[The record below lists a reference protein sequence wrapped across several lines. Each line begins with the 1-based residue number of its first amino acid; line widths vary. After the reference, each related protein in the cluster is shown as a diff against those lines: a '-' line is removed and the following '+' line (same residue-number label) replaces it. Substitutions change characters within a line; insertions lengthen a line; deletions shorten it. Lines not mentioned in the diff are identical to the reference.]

1 MGVGEAAND
10 LADQGFVHLFR
21 SDSVVMNAE
30 RPLCQRDPR
39 GRLMQISAE
48 RIAERSRRDG
58 AMQLDGP
65 ADPRQSRHHTLSYG
79 RTTMKLAFRFFIST
93 SLLFAASAAIAA
105 TDTPVGT
112 WKTIDD
118 ETHQAKSIVE
128 ITDNNGELQAHIVK
142 LLNRS
147 AEDIARD
154 GEVALCKNCEGERKD
169 KPIEGMNIMWGVHKN
184 GHILYPNTGKVYNVK
199 LSMLDGCQK
208 RNVRGYIGFSW
219 FGRSQQWERQP

>member
-1 MGVGEAAND
+1 
-10 LADQGFVHLFR
+10 
-21 SDSVVMNAE
+21 MN
-30 RPLCQRDPR
+30 
-39 GRLMQISAE
+39 GS
-48 RIAERSRRDG
+48 G
-58 AMQLDGP
+58 AMALDGP

-154 GEVALCKNCEGERKD
+154 GEVALCKKCEGERKD
-169 KPIEGMNIMWGVHKN
+169 QPIEGMNSMWGVHKN
-184 GHILYPNTGKVYNVK
+184 GDVWDGGHILDPTDASQWLTCLYIP
-199 LSMLDGCQK
+199 GCLAIVQ
-208 RNVRGYIGFSW
+208 
-219 FGRSQQWERQP
+219 